1 MDLETKDLM
10 KLLEQVGNLKDIMEK
25 KDELG
30 MMLSR
35 FESAEENLKRFGSMD
50 ELISRLKQIED
61 QIYVCKHFMNT
72 DEAARYLSIN
82 KRTLLNAAQRND
94 IPYYNPPS
102 KFYYFERD
110 DLDAWVA
117 SFRIPS
123 RKEVDTI
130 KSEAL

>member
-10 KLLEQVGNLKDIMEK
+10 KLIEQVGNLKDIMEK
-25 KDELG
+25 KDELS

-35 FESAEENLKRFGSMD
+35 FETAEGNLRRFGSMD
-50 ELISRLKQIED
+50 ELISRLKQIEE
-61 QIYVCKHFMNT
+61 QIFVCKHFMNT
-72 DEAARYLSIN
+72 DEAAKYLCIN

-123 RKEVDTI
+123 RKEVDTN
-130 KSEAL
+130 KTGAL